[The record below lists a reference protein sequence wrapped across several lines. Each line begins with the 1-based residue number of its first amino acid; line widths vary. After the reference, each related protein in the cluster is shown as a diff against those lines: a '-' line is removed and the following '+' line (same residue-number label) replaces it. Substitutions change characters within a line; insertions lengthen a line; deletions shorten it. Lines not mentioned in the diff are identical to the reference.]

1 MHIYQRMLCC
11 MLSAIILVLCGCQN
25 RNDTAESLLPE
36 VTGNFDFT
44 ILKIGQADA
53 MILRTANHSVII
65 DCGEEDDGNEI
76 LEYLQTNGIKTV
88 DYLFITHFDK
98 DHVGGAAKVIEN
110 VNIKNIITPDYEG
123 TNAEF
128 ESYHASA
135 KQENITPTLL
145 TENMSFTLDDVL
157 LEIFP
162 PLKKAYKEGD
172 NDFSLAIAA
181 THGENTF
188 LFAGDA
194 EEERLT
200 EIMSQTGKEY
210 DFLKIPHHGRYSK
223 KTKAFIETVKPSYAV
238 ITCSKK
244 NPAEEE
250 TVSVLENEKC
260 NIYYTKDGDVNVT
273 SDGYKI
279 EITQLDD
286 CKINKN

>member
-1 MHIYQRMLCC
+1 MHIYKRMLCC
-11 MLSAIILVLCGCQN
+11 VLSAIILVLCGCQN
-25 RNDTAESLLPE
+25 RNDTAEAKLPE
-36 VTGNFDFT
+36 VTGSFDFT

-53 MILRTANHSVII
+53 IILRTANHSVII
-65 DCGEEDDGNEI
+65 DCGEKDDGNEI
-76 LEYLQTNGIKTV
+76 LEYLQTDGIDAV

-110 VNIKNIITPDYEG
+110 INIKNIITPDYEG
-123 TNAEF
+123 TNAEY
-128 ESYHASA
+128 ESYQASA
-135 KQENITPTLL
+135 EQKNITPILL

-157 LEIFP
+157 FEIFS

-210 DFLKIPHHGRYSK
+210 DFLKVPHHGRYNK
-223 KTKAFIETVKPSYAV
+223 KTKAFIEAVKPSCAV

-244 NPAEEE
+244 HPAEDE

-279 EITQLDD
+279 EITQ
-286 CKINKN
+286 

>member
-1 MHIYQRMLCC
+1 MHIYKRMLCC
-11 MLSAIILVLCGCQN
+11 VLSAMILVLCGC
-25 RNDTAESLLPE
+25 RSSDDAAEAKLPE
-36 VTGNFDFT
+36 VTGSFDFT

-53 MILRTANHSVII
+53 IILRTANHSVII
-65 DCGEEDDGNEI
+65 DCGEKDDGNEI
-76 LEYLQTNGIKTV
+76 LEYLQTNTIDTV

-98 DHVGGAAKVIEN
+98 DHVGGAANVIEN
-110 VNIKNIITPDYEG
+110 VNVKSIITPDYEG
-123 TNAEF
+123 TNAEY
-128 ESYHASA
+128 ESYRASA
-135 KQENITPTLL
+135 ERKSITPIRLK
-145 TENMSFTLDDVL
+145 ENMTFTLDDVL
-157 LEIFP
+157 FEIFG

-210 DFLKIPHHGRYSK
+210 DFLKVPHHGRYNK
-223 KTKAFIETVKPSYAV
+223 KTKAFIEAVKPVYAV

-250 TVSVLENEKC
+250 TVEVLENEKC
-260 NIYYTKDGDVNVT
+260 DIYYTKDGDVNVA

-279 EITQLDD
+279 EITQ
-286 CKINKN
+286 

>member
-1 MHIYQRMLCC
+1 MHIYKRMLCY
-11 MLSAIILVLCGCQN
+11 MLSAIILILCGCQN
-25 RNDTAESLLPE
+25 RNDTAEAKLPE

-53 MILRTANHSVII
+53 IILRTANHSVII

-123 TNAEF
+123 TNAEY
-128 ESYHASA
+128 ESYQASA
-135 KQENITPTLL
+135 EQKNITPILL

-157 LEIFP
+157 FEIFP

-210 DFLKIPHHGRYSK
+210 DFLKVPHHGRYNK
-223 KTKAFIETVKPSYAV
+223 KTKSFIKAVKPSYAV

-250 TVSVLENEKC
+250 TVSALENEKC

-273 SDGYKI
+273 SNGYKI
-279 EITQLDD
+279 EITQ
-286 CKINKN
+286 